1 MKVFGEDFSKKLQ
14 KTPPFLKKGGTRKPF
29 TTLKGGAF
37 WKQDAPRDTFTFY
50 QWVGLGL
57 CSRLTAPAGP

>member
-1 MKVFGEDFSKKLQ
+1 M
-14 KTPPFLKKGGTRKPF
+14 KKGGTRKPF
-29 TTLKGGAF
+29 MTLKGGAF